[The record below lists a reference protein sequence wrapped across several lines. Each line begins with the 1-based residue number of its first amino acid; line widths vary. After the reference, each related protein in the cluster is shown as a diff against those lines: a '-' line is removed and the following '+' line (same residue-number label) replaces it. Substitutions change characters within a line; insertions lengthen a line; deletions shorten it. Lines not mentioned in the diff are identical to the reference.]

1 MPPARRIR
9 NPVTMDDPARRHQ
22 QIQAELARIGIT
34 LPGSLTSR
42 TTRCQRP
49 GCHCRA
55 TPPVLHGPYP
65 TWTRKAGARS
75 ITKTLTAEEAE
86 RLRPYFTAHRR
97 LRQLITELEAISIEL
112 AAQPPAPGTPEDQPG
127 EAGTSPRQASPDR
140 NGQNTGRSAR
150 LTREPGTAPRKPHVT
165 PGQRVLSLAHELL
178 RPTRWPL
185 ASFAIGPQCWSGG
198 TTPPEPPCGR
208 FSCCGWAP
216 TAWFRRRGPGSGA
229 GPGSGGDRHV
239 LFRWPA

>member
-1 MPPARRIR
+1 
-9 NPVTMDDPARRHQ
+9 MDDPARRHQ
-22 QIQAELARIGIT
+22 QIQAELAQIGIT

-55 TPPVLHGPYP
+55 SPPVLHGPYP

-75 ITKTLTAEEAE
+75 ITKTLTPQEAE

-112 AAQPPAPGTPEDQPG
+112 AGQPPAPATAGRPARRSRDQPLTG
-127 EAGTSPRQASPDR
+127 EPGR

-150 LTREPGTAPRKPHVT
+150 LTREP
-165 PGQRVLSLAHELL
+165 
-178 RPTRWPL
+178 RP
-185 ASFAIGPQCWSGG
+185 ASD
-198 TTPPEPPCGR
+198 T
-208 FSCCGWAP
+208 
-216 TAWFRRRGPGSGA
+216 
-229 GPGSGGDRHV
+229 
-239 LFRWPA
+239 

>member
-22 QIQAELARIGIT
+22 QIQAELAQIGIT

-49 GCHCRA
+49 GCHCHA
-55 TPPVLHGPYP
+55 DPPILHGPYP

-75 ITKTLTAEEAE
+75 ITKTLTPQEAE

-112 AAQPPAPGTPEDQPG
+112 AGQPVTPATPEDQPG
-127 EAGTSPRQASPDR
+127 EAGTSPRPANQTE
-140 NGQNTGRSAR
+140 TG
-150 LTREPGTAPRKPHVT
+150 KT
-165 PGQRVLSLAHELL
+165 PGDQ
-178 RPTRWPL
+178 
-185 ASFAIGPQCWSGG
+185 
-198 TTPPEPPCGR
+198 
-208 FSCCGWAP
+208 
-216 TAWFRRRGPGSGA
+216 
-229 GPGSGGDRHV
+229 
-239 LFRWPA
+239 PA